1 MPRNLDP
8 ALLRAFVTV
17 AETAGMTS
25 AANVLHLT
33 QAAVSQQVKR
43 LEEAFECELFER
55 ERRGLRLTYAGERL
69 FGKAKRLLAL
79 NDEIWAEM
87 TTPLHKG
94 AVRLGIPYDLVGTY
108 LPAILKAYSQAYP
121 QVQISIACQTS
132 PRLRQML
139 DNGEVDLAVVEEL
152 TCGREGECL
161 ASDRLVWVG
170 ARGGEAYAKRPLP
183 ISFGTE
189 TCAFRA
195 TTLEALRT
203 AEVDWRAVSEIGNEQ
218 AMSAMVHTDLA
229 VTVLL
234 ASTVPPGFDV
244 LGKGAGLPTLPN
256 FSINLY
262 LPKAGALPPALEF
275 ARFIREGFLARQRQ
289 AA

>member
-43 LEEAFECELFER
+43 LEEAFGCELFER
-55 ERRGLRLTYAGERL
+55 ERRGLRLTSAGERL

-94 AVRLGIPYDLVGTY
+94 QIRLGIPSDLVGTY
-108 LPAILKAYSQAYP
+108 LPAILRAYTQAYP
-121 QVQISIACQTS
+121 QVEVSIACQTS
-132 PRLRQML
+132 PLLKQML
-139 DNGEVDLAVVEEL
+139 ENGELDLAIIEEQA
-152 TCGREGECL
+152 CGGGGECL

-170 ARGGEAYAKRPLP
+170 AKGGEAHRRRPLP
-183 ISFGTE
+183 IAFGDE
-189 TCAFRA
+189 TCAFRP
-195 TTLEALRT
+195 TVLDALRAT
-203 AEVDWRAVSEIGNEQ
+203 EIGWRAVSEIGNDL
-218 AMSAMVHTDLA
+218 AMNALVQTDLA
-229 VTVLL
+229 VMAAL
-234 ASTVPPGFDV
+234 ASTVPAEYDV
-244 LGKGAGLPTLPN
+244 LGKDAGLPALPN

-262 LPKAGALPPALEF
+262 LPKASATPPVVEF
-275 ARFIREGFLARQRQ
+275 ARYIRDGFQARQRQ

>member
-43 LEEAFECELFER
+43 LEEAFGCELFER
-55 ERRGLRLTYAGERL
+55 ERRGLRLTQAGERL

-108 LPAILKAYSQAYP
+108 LPAILKAFSQAYP
-121 QVQISIACQTS
+121 QVQISIACQSS

-139 DNGEVDLAVVEEL
+139 DNGELDLAVVEEL

-183 ISFGTE
+183 ISFGNE
-189 TCAFRA
+189 TCAFRPA
-195 TTLEALRT
+195 TLEALRT
-203 AEVDWRAVSEIGNEQ
+203 AEIDWRAVSEIGNEQ

-229 VTVLL
+229 VTVVL

-244 LGKGAGLPTLPN
+244 LGKGTGLPSLPN

>member
-1 MPRNLDP
+1 MIDLD
-8 ALLRAFVTV
+8 ALVSLRAV
-17 AETAGMTS
+17 ATHGS
-25 AANVLHLT
+25 VVAAAEALSFT
-33 QAAVSQQVKR
+33 PSAVSQQIKR
-43 LEEAFECELFER
+43 LEEAFGSELFDR
-55 ERRGLRLTYAGERL
+55 ERRGLRLTQAGERL

-87 TTPLHKG
+87 TTPMHKG
-94 AVRLGIPYDLVGTY
+94 SVRLGIPYDLVGTY
-108 LPAILKAYSQAYP
+108 LPPVLKAYSQAYP
-121 QVQISIACQTS
+121 QVQISIACQSS

-139 DNGEVDLAVVEEL
+139 DNGELDLAVVEEL
-152 TCGREGECL
+152 TCGSEGECL
-161 ASDRLVWVG
+161 SSDRLVWVG

-195 TTLEALRT
+195 STLEALR
-203 AEVDWRAVSEIGNEQ
+203 AADIDWRAVSEIGNEQ

>member
-43 LEEAFECELFER
+43 LEEAFGCELFER
-55 ERRGLRLTYAGERL
+55 ERRGLRLTNAGERL

-87 TTPLHKG
+87 TTPLHVG
-94 AVRLGIPYDLVGTY
+94 EIRLGIPSDLVGAY
-108 LPAILKAYSQAYP
+108 LPAILKAYTQTFP
-121 QVQISIACQTS
+121 QVQVSIACQTS

-139 DNGEVDLAVVEEL
+139 DNGEVDLAVVEEQA
-152 TCGREGECL
+152 CGGEGECL

-170 ARGGEAYAKRPLP
+170 AKGGEAHSKRPLP
-183 ISFGTE
+183 VAFGNE
-189 TCAFRA
+189 TCAFRPSVLA
-195 TTLEALRT
+195 SLRA
-203 AEVDWRAVSEIGNEQ
+203 AEIDWRAVSEIGNES
-218 AMSAMVHTDLA
+218 AMSAMVQTDLA
-229 VTVLL
+229 VMAAL
-234 ASTVPPGFDV
+234 ASTVPLGFDV
-244 LGKGAGLPTLPN
+244 LGRGSGLPNLPN

-262 LPKAGALPPALEF
+262 LPRAGASPPVQEL
-275 ARFIREGFLARQRQ
+275 ARYIREGFLARQRQ

>member
-1 MPRNLDP
+1 MARNIDP

-43 LEEAFECELFER
+43 LEEAFGCELFER
-55 ERRGLRLTYAGERL
+55 ERRGLRLTNAGERL

-87 TTPLHKG
+87 TTPLHRG
-94 AVRLGIPYDLVGTY
+94 QIRLGIPSDLVGTY
-108 LPAILKAYSQAYP
+108 LPAILRAYTQAYP
-121 QVQISIACQTS
+121 QVEVSIMCQTS

-139 DNGEVDLAVVEEL
+139 DNGEVDLAVVEEQA
-152 TCGREGECL
+152 CGGEGECL

-170 ARGGEAYAKRPLP
+170 AKGGEAHSRRPLP
-183 ISFGTE
+183 IAFGNE
-189 TCAFRA
+189 TCAFRP
-195 TTLEALRT
+195 TILEVLRG
-203 AEVDWRAVSEIGNEQ
+203 ADIPWRTVSEIGNEH
-218 AMSAMVHTDLA
+218 AMSVMVQADLA
-229 VTVLL
+229 VMVAL
-234 ASTVPPGFDV
+234 ASTVQPGFEV
-244 LGKGAGLPTLPN
+244 LGRGADLPGLPP
-256 FSINLY
+256 FAINLY
-262 LPKAGALPPALEF
+262 LPRAGATPLALEF
-275 ARFIREGFLARQRQ
+275 ARHVREGFLARQRQ